1 METSKCKTF
10 SYKTTKVIQTPS
22 SVILCEHFLHSK
34 SRDTPF
40 NWSLFIVNVSLH
52 ANMQRIFKE
61 ISRLKIVL
69 VGRIFIRIVSITSTP
84 LLSLS
89 SVREDNNDNTSV

>member
-1 METSKCKTF
+1 MTTNKCETF
-10 SYKTTKVIQTPS
+10 SLFKNNKGHPTLFTYQ
-22 SVILCEHFLHSK
+22 K